1 MNVEIKKDLA
11 SNWFKTLQNAF
22 CDDIKKFENNKT
34 QFKSV
39 TWKRNLKKD
48 NFFTICLANTYD
60 GYVVPSNEMKK
71 GGYETWRARSSFL
84 KDGSENDIKMAM
96 LQLSKDL

>member
-39 TWKRNLKKD
+39 T
-48 NFFTICLANTYD
+48 
-60 GYVVPSNEMKK
+60 
-71 GGYETWRARSSFL
+71 
-84 KDGSENDIKMAM
+84 
-96 LQLSKDL
+96 